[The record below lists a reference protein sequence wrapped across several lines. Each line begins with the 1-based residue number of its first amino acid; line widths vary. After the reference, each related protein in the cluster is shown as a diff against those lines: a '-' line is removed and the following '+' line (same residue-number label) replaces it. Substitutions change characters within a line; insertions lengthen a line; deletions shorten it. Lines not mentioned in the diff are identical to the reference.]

1 MSSLIVGRNAVIE
14 ALSKG
19 KNLDKILLYKN
30 ATGEG
35 IGEIRRLAKQYNIP
49 MQHVPIEKLNALT
62 KTQHQG
68 VIALGSLI
76 QYYDVQAV
84 LDHIYSK
91 AAIPLLLILDS
102 ITDVRNIGA
111 IARTALCC
119 GVHAIIIPHTGT
131 APLQEDAIKASA
143 GALTQIMVCRVNSLA
158 KTLDDLHLNG
168 LHVVASVMD
177 AKHQVFDIDF
187 TIPTAIIMGSEDKG
201 IQPILQKIADQL
213 FKIPMPGGF
222 ESLNVSVATG
232 MVLYEVVKQRI
243 K

>member
-1 MSSLIVGRNAVIE
+1 MSLIVGRNAVIE
-14 ALSKG
+14 ALSQN
-19 KNLDKILLYKN
+19 KNLDKILLYRD
-30 ATGEG
+30 AHGEG
-35 IGEIRRLAKQYNIP
+35 IGDIRRLAKQRNIP
-49 MQHVPIEKLNALT
+49 IQHVPVEKLNAMT

-68 VIALGSLI
+68 VIALGALI
-76 QYYDVQAV
+76 QYYEVQTV

-91 AAIPLLLILDS
+91 GDVPLLLVLDG

-119 GVHAIIIPHTGT
+119 SVHAIIIPNTGI

-143 GALTQIMVCRVNSLA
+143 GALGKIMVCRVNSLA

-168 LHVVASVMD
+168 LHIVASEMK
-177 AKHQVFDIDF
+177 AKHNVFDIDF
-187 TIPTAIIMGSEDKG
+187 ALPTAIIMGSEDKG
-201 IQPILQKIADQL
+201 IQPIVQKIADQS

-232 MVLYEVVKQRI
+232 MVLYEAIKQRM
-243 K
+243 KK